1 MPRVKL
7 AVPEVDKVK
16 GLFLERQIAL
26 GYSEAKMAELSGY
39 SLATYRNMIR
49 HRRTSDWKLCD
60 ILKLAKALGI
70 SKDDIRVSI

>member
-16 GLFLERQIAL
+16 GLFFERQKAL
-26 GYSEAKMAELSGY
+26 GYSEAKMAALSGY
-39 SLATYRNMIR
+39 SPATYRTMIR
-49 HRRTSDWKLCD
+49 HRRTSEWKLCD

-70 SKDDIRVSI
+70 PKDEIRAAI